1 MVKRLYLPLGLAALA
16 FGLGGGLLSGCSV
29 LIDVDNKQC
38 TTDQDCEALGPAF
51 SGATCEAEVCVVK
64 TPGGGGSNAG
74 GAPGME
80 DEPLVCDTPDKST
93 EETVKYSFA
102 PIYIVGSEPKDPV
115 PFEISACSPGDLD
128 CTNPVY
134 GPIMVNAGEPKDFLV
149 PPGFQGYFYAKNRDT
164 LDALIFMGRP
174 ILQDTVGW
182 NVTMPTPTLVKQ
194 LSVATGETVD
204 TELGLIISVA
214 RDCDA
219 RPIEGV
225 KFTNSKEGLQFYFVN
240 NFPDTSLMETA
251 AQGAVGF
258 ANVPI
263 STTTLR
269 ATLPS
274 GQELKEA
281 IIRVKPNTASL
292 VELFP

>member
-1 MVKRLYLPLGLAALA
+1 M
-16 FGLGGGLLSGCSV
+16 LSGCSV
-29 LIDVDNKQC
+29 LIDVDTKQC
-38 TTDQDCEALGPAF
+38 TTDADCEALGPAF
-51 SGATCEAEVCVVK
+51 VGATCEADLCVL
-64 TPGGGGSNAG
+64 PAAGAGGSDAG

-80 DEPLVCDTPDKST
+80 DDELVCETPEKST
-93 EETVKYSFA
+93 EERVKYTFA
-102 PIYIVGSEPKDPV
+102 PIYVVGSEPDDPE
-115 PFEISACSPGDLD
+115 PFEIQACLPGDLD
-128 CTNPVY
+128 CTSPVY
-134 GPIMVNAGEPKDFLV
+134 GPVMVNAGEPKDFLV
-149 PPGFQGYFYAKNRDT
+149 PPGFQGYFFITNKDS
-164 LDALIFMGRP
+164 LDALVFMGRP

-194 LSVATGETVD
+194 LSVATSENVD
-204 TELGLIISVA
+204 TSLGLIIAVA

-219 RPIEGV
+219 VPLEGV

-269 ATLPS
+269 AQLPS
-274 GQELKEA
+274 GQELKEV